1 VVASALDEDR
11 HLVCHLADVGI
22 TRGQHGKAGALA
34 GRGHD
39 EEARR
44 HLDNR
49 LAGLA
54 AEGAARAA
62 GQRLERGR
70 ERG

>member
-1 VVASALDEDR
+1 VVAGALDEDR
-11 HLVCHLADVGI
+11 HLVRHLTDVSV
-22 TRGQHGKAGALA
+22 TRGKDGKARALA

-39 EEARR
+39 EEACR
-44 HLDNR
+44 HLDDR
-49 LAGLA
+49 LTGVA